1 MSKTITAPT
10 VEVSDM
16 PIEKAVAKLIE
27 HAASTG
33 ASDLFLISEPG
44 ALSAQIRHLG
54 HVKKISR
61 VPLEVGRKFISHIRA
76 CAGMN
81 VSEKRRPVDGRWV
94 YLAENGNVIDLRIN
108 TIPTIHG
115 EDLAIRL
122 LVRESHL
129 LTLEN
134 LGLIP
139 DQYSALAHLLDTP
152 SGLVLMT
159 GPTGSGKTATLYA
172 CLMKLNDGRRKI
184 NTIEDPIEYSLEGL
198 RQSQVNPAIDLG
210 FAELFR
216 SVLRQSPDVIM
227 LGEIRDPETADTAVR
242 AANSGHLVM
251 ATVHAP
257 TAAGAI
263 QSMRALGINTHFLST
278 ALRGVVSQRLVRTL
292 CPKCKVSFDLSAAP
306 NTFEEVRPWLAAGE
320 GAELFASPGCEHCD
334 GSGYAAR
341 TGIFEVMPITQ
352 ALRELISEGHS
363 TADIRARAVA
373 EEMLEFRHVGLIKI
387 AQGQT
392 SIEEILRV
400 VPTEHLAL
408 EEEAPRLEP
417 RRRKIKAPKMAVAA
431 AKSGSGTLVG
441 PKASA
446 AGAGNDD

>member
-10 VEVSDM
+10 VEISDM

-27 HAASTG
+27 YASSIG
-33 ASDLFLISEPG
+33 ASDLFLVSEPS

-94 YLAENGNVIDLRIN
+94 YLAENGKVIDLRIN

-134 LGLIP
+134 LGLIS
-139 DQYSALAHLLDTP
+139 DQYEALARLLDTP
-152 SGLVLMT
+152 SGLILMT

-172 CLMKLNDGRRKI
+172 CLMKLNDGRRI
-184 NTIEDPIEYSLEGL
+184 NTIEDPIEYNLEGL
-198 RQSQVNPAIDLG
+198 RQSQVNPAIELG
-210 FAELFR
+210 FPELLR

-251 ATVHAP
+251 STVHAP

-263 QSMRALGINTHFLST
+263 QSMRALGINSHFLST

-292 CPKCKVSFDLSAAP
+292 CPKCRVSFDLSAAP
-306 NTFEEVRPWLAAGE
+306 NTFDEVRQWLTPQE
-320 GAELFASPGCEHCD
+320 GQELFASPGCEHCD

-341 TGIFEVMPITQ
+341 TGVFEVMPVSRGI
-352 ALRELISEGHS
+352 RELISEGHS

-373 EEMLEFRHVGLIKI
+373 EEMLEFRQVGLIKI

-400 VPTEHLAL
+400 IPTEHLAL
-408 EEEAPRLEP
+408 EEEGPRLEP
-417 RRRKIKAPKMAVAA
+417 RRRKIKAPKMAAAA
-431 AKSGSGTLVG
+431 AKSGSGTFIG
-441 PKASA
+441 PKSSAA
-446 AGAGNDD
+446 AGAGSDD

>member
-1 MSKTITAPT
+1 MSKTITAPL
-10 VEVSDM
+10 VDISDL

-27 HAASTG
+27 YAASIS
-33 ASDLFLISEPG
+33 ASDLFLISEPT
-44 ALSAQIRHLG
+44 ALSAQVRHLG

-81 VSEKRRPVDGRWV
+81 VTDKRRPIDGRWV
-94 YLAENGNVIDLRIN
+94 YLTENGAVIDLRIN

-134 LGLIP
+134 LGLVP
-139 DQYSALAHLLDTP
+139 EQYSALAHLLDTP

-172 CLMKLNDGRRKI
+172 CLMRLSDGRRKI
-184 NTIEDPIEYSLEGL
+184 NTIEDPIEYSLDGL
-198 RQSQVNPAIDLG
+198 RQSQVNPAIGLG

-263 QSMRALGINTHFLST
+263 QSMRALGINSHFLST
-278 ALRGVVSQRLVRTL
+278 ALRGVISQRLVKTL
-292 CPKCKVSFDLSAAP
+292 CPQCRVSFDLSAAP
-306 NTFEEVRPWLAAGE
+306 NTFEEIRPFLSDNE
-320 GAELFASPGCEHCD
+320 GHELYASPGCDACD
-334 GSGYAAR
+334 GTGYDAR
-341 TGIFEVMPITQ
+341 TGLFEVMPITR
-352 ALRELISEGHS
+352 AMRELISEGHS
-363 TADIRARAVA
+363 TADIRARAVD
-373 EEMLEFRHVGLIKI
+373 EQMLEFRHVGLIKI

-400 VPTEHLAL
+400 IPTEHLAL
-408 EEEAPRLEP
+408 EEEAPRTQP
-417 RRRKIKAPKMAVAA
+417 RRRKPRSGKTAISA
-431 AKSGSGTLVG
+431 AKSGSGTFVG
-441 PKASA
+441 PKTS
-446 AGAGNDD
+446 GAGSDD

>member
-10 VEVSDM
+10 VEVSNM

-27 HAASTG
+27 YASSIS
-33 ASDLFLISEPG
+33 ASDLFLVSEPT

-54 HVKKISR
+54 QVKKISR
-61 VPLEVGRKFISHIRA
+61 VPLELGRKFIAHVRA

-81 VSEKRRPVDGRWV
+81 VTEKRRPVDGRWV

-139 DQYSALAHLLDTP
+139 EQYNALSEMLDTP
-152 SGLVLMT
+152 SGLILMT

-172 CLMKLNDGRRKI
+172 CLMKLNDGRRI
-184 NTIEDPIEYSLEGL
+184 NTIEDPIEYNLEGL
-198 RQSQVNPAIDLG
+198 RQSQVNPAIELG
-210 FAELFR
+210 FSELLR

-251 ATVHAP
+251 STVHAP

-263 QSMRALGINTHFLST
+263 QSMRALGVNSHFLST
-278 ALRGVVSQRLVRTL
+278 ALRGVVSQRLVRTI

-306 NTFEEVRPWLAAGE
+306 NTFEEVRQWLAPGE
-320 GAELFASPGCEHCD
+320 GSELFASPGCDDCD
-334 GSGYAAR
+334 GTGYTAR
-341 TGIFEVMPITQ
+341 TGLFEVMPCTPS
-352 ALRELISEGHS
+352 LRHLVSEGHS
-363 TADIRARAVA
+363 TADIRARAVE
-373 EEMLEFRHVGLIKI
+373 EEMLEFRQVGLIKI

-392 SIEEILRV
+392 SIEEVLRV
-400 VPTEHLAL
+400 VPTEHLSL
-408 EEEAPRLEP
+408 EQEAPRFDEP
-417 RRRKIKAPKMAVAA
+417 RRRKPKAGKLASSNS
-431 AKSGSGTLVG
+431 KSGSGTLVM
-441 PKASA
+441 PKAN
-446 AGAGNDD
+446 GAGSDD

>member
-1 MSKTITAPT
+1 MSKTNTAPI
-10 VEVSDM
+10 VDVSM
-16 PIEKAVAKLIE
+16 IPVEKAVAKLIE
-27 HAASTG
+27 YASSIS
-33 ASDLFLISEPG
+33 ASDLFLVTEPT
-44 ALSAQIRHLG
+44 AISAQVRHLG
-54 HVKKISR
+54 HVKKIAL
-61 VPLEVGRKFISHIRA
+61 VPLELGRKFISHVRA

-94 YLAENGNVIDLRIN
+94 YLSEKGSVIDLRIN

-139 DQYSALAHLLDTP
+139 EQYEALRHMLDTP
-152 SGLVLMT
+152 SGLIVMT

-172 CLMKLNDGRRKI
+172 CLMKLNDGRRKL
-184 NTIEDPIEYSLEGL
+184 NTIEDPIEYSMEGL
-198 RQSQVNPAIDLG
+198 RQSQVNPAIGLG

-263 QSMRALGINTHFLST
+263 QSMRALGVNSHFLST

-306 NTFEEVRPWLAAGE
+306 NTFEEVRQWLAPGE
-320 GAELFASPGCEHCD
+320 GRELFASPGCEACD
-334 GSGYAAR
+334 GSGYVAR
-341 TGIFEVMPITQ
+341 TGLFEVMPITSR
-352 ALRELISEGHS
+352 LRDLISEGHS
-363 TADIRARAVA
+363 TADIRAQAVE
-373 EEMLEFRHVGLIKI
+373 EEMLEFRQMGLIKI
-387 AQGQT
+387 AQGTT

-400 VPTEHLAL
+400 IPTEHLAL
-408 EEEAPRLEP
+408 EEEAPRIEP
-417 RRRKIKAPKMAVAA
+417 RRRKARSPRAA
-431 AKSGSGTLVG
+431 IGASREGSGTFVG
-441 PKASA
+441 PKAS
-446 AGAGNDD
+446 GAGRDD

>member
-1 MSKTITAPT
+1 
-10 VEVSDM
+10 V
-16 PIEKAVAKLIE
+16 
-27 HAASTG
+27 
-33 ASDLFLISEPG
+33 
-44 ALSAQIRHLG
+44 
-54 HVKKISR
+54 
-61 VPLEVGRKFISHIRA
+61 RA

-81 VSEKRRPVDGRWV
+81 VTEKRRPVDGRWV
-94 YLAENGNVIDLRIN
+94 YHPQGGGVIDLRIN

-139 DQYSALAHLLDTP
+139 KQYEALTHMLDTP
-152 SGLVLMT
+152 SGLILMT

-172 CLMKLNDGRRKI
+172 CLMKLNDGRRKL
-184 NTIEDPIEYSLEGL
+184 NTIEDPIEYSMEGL
-198 RQSQVNPAIDLG
+198 RQSQVNPAIGLG

-263 QSMRALGINTHFLST
+263 QSMRALGVNSHFLST
-278 ALRGVVSQRLVRTL
+278 ALRGVVSQRLVKTL

-306 NTFEEVRPWLAAGE
+306 HTFDDVKRWLTPAE
-320 GAELFASPGCEHCD
+320 GGELFASPGCEHC
-334 GSGYAAR
+334 GGAGYAAR
-341 TGIFEVMPITQ
+341 TGLFEVMPITRE
-352 ALRELISEGHS
+352 LRDLISEGHS
-363 TADIRARAVA
+363 TADIRARAV
-373 EEMLEFRHVGLIKI
+373 EEDMLEFKQVGLIKI

-400 VPTEHLAL
+400 IPTEHLSAD
-408 EEEAPRLEP
+408 EDAPRGEP
-417 RRRKIKAPKMAVAA
+417 RRRKEKRPRAAIGA
-431 AKSGSGTLVG
+431 AKDGSGTFTG
-441 PKASA
+441 PKVS
-446 AGAGNDD
+446 GAGRDD

>member
-10 VEVSDM
+10 VEVSGM

-27 HAASTG
+27 YASSIS
-33 ASDLFLISEPG
+33 ASDLFLVSEPTS
-44 ALSAQIRHLG
+44 LSAQVRHLG

-61 VPLEVGRKFISHIRA
+61 VPLELGRKYISHIRA

-81 VSEKRRPVDGRWV
+81 VTDKRRPIDGRWV
-94 YLAENGNVIDLRIN
+94 YLTENGAVIDLRIN

-115 EDLAIRL
+115 EDLALRL

-139 DQYSALAHLLDTP
+139 EQYIALSDMLDTP
-152 SGLVLMT
+152 SGLILMT

-184 NTIEDPIEYSLEGL
+184 NTIEDPIEYSLDGL
-198 RQSQVNPAIDLG
+198 RQSQVNPAIQLG

-263 QSMRALGINTHFLST
+263 QSMRALGVNSHFLST

-292 CPKCKVSFDLSAAP
+292 CPKCRVSFDLSAAP
-306 NTFEEVRPWLAAGE
+306 NTFEDIRQWLGE
-320 GAELFASPGCEHCD
+320 GEGRELFASPGCEDCE
-334 GSGYAAR
+334 GTGYVAR
-341 TGIFEVMPITQ
+341 TGLFEVMPITRG
-352 ALRELISEGHS
+352 LRDLISEGHS
-363 TADIRARAVA
+363 TADIRARAV
-373 EEMLEFRHVGLIKI
+373 EDEMLEFRQVGLIKI

-400 VPTEHLAL
+400 IPTEHLAL
-408 EEEAPRLEP
+408 EHEAPRPEL
-417 RRRKIKAPKMAVAA
+417 RRRKPKALKTAASA
-431 AKSGSGTLVG
+431 AKSGSGTFIG
-441 PKASA
+441 PKAS
-446 AGAGNDD
+446 GAGSDD